1 MRALIREKEQ
11 QKHRGKPDDK
21 EGSQPSGGQISFLEP
36 RDLLA
41 LPHPVG
47 LGLILSVYILIA
59 VPALGDLC
67 SEKQVKAL
75 GCQSWDHVTP
85 FSPMVS
91 FMDSNTH
98 YNQPH
103 KMLLSHCVYVCFLC
117 LCSALLTLTF
127 RFEAGLLCLCKDHSA
142 HRTSHNAPPPVLAC
156 HRSTEG
162 MWGVRGGRKGSISYQ
177 PRVSTVGCLFILCNL
192 ALIGAKMQTQWQIRC
207 LIPYSKPSLG
217 DA

>member
-1 MRALIREKEQ
+1 
-11 QKHRGKPDDK
+11 
-21 EGSQPSGGQISFLEP
+21 
-36 RDLLA
+36 
-41 LPHPVG
+41 
-47 LGLILSVYILIA
+47 
-59 VPALGDLC
+59 
-67 SEKQVKAL
+67 
-75 GCQSWDHVTP
+75 
-85 FSPMVS
+85 MVS

-217 DA
+217 DAWWSNSQPRGQTEGWAVGMPFVHHTVLYKCRKPMSRTIVDEEVLALLTIWGKNSRN

>member
-1 MRALIREKEQ
+1 MTRKGASL
-11 QKHRGKPDDK
+11 
-21 EGSQPSGGQISFLEP
+21 
-36 RDLLA
+36 
-41 LPHPVG
+41 
-47 LGLILSVYILIA
+47 
-59 VPALGDLC
+59 LGDKYLFWNPETYWPYLIQLAWDSSC
-67 SEKQVKAL
+67 PSTYSQQFLPLVICVSEKQVKAL